1 MCSIQCML
9 NLSQITYRK
18 VRHRQYSNH
27 FESELGFIATM
38 SQSFC
43 CSIRLFW
50 IFGAQKLPHWGLIFG
65 SNTKQLWFSMQ
76 PSILTTFDL
85 ILEFLKAFFGPVVN
99 SLGWGKVCECFWVYW
114 FSLTTFNFL
123 CSLFNWGR
131 VFFVALMEFFDG
143 GSKVHKCFLGL
154 LVLIN
159 NFYFLYSLQF
169 LVMILNSF
177 LGLLDFLGL
186 KWAFWG
192 LEVRFKNCFVVYL
205 YS

>member
-1 MCSIQCML
+1 MPWVNSSIWSAEVALMIGWLGQVWQLSRSKFNSYKLYMNMCSIQCML

-27 FESELGFIATM
+27 FESELDFIATM

-85 ILEFLKAFFGPVVN
+85 ILEFLKAFFWSSGQFFGLGKGLWMFL
-99 SLGWGKVCECFWVYW
+99 SL
-114 FSLTTFNFL
+114 
-123 CSLFNWGR
+123 
-131 VFFVALMEFFDG
+131 
-143 GSKVHKCFLGL
+143 H
-154 LVLIN
+154 I
-159 NFYFLYSLQF
+159 
-169 LVMILNSF
+169 
-177 LGLLDFLGL
+177 
-186 KWAFWG
+186 
-192 LEVRFKNCFVVYL
+192 
-205 YS
+205 